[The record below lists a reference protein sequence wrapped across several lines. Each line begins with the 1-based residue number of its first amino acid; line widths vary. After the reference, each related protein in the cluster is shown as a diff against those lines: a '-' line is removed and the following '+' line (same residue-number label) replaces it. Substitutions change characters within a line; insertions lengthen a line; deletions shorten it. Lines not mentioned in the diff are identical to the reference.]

1 MRQPP
6 FFGVLP
12 YNEIRLFTW
21 LCWSRLLSVSCETL
35 TPLFLAYCIR
45 ARRSIVFSIWLSII
59 GSDILSRDFLHFFIC
74 PFIIVYLHHFGSI
87 FFNKVLPARIEHGQ
101 VKINVE
107 HLSKFAKCF
116 GTSFFE
122 LIPFKMLLQKEL
134 LEDAERF
141 TGSSADGSALTGPSP
156 CDIYKKQNN
165 TPKGVIFIWRRTW
178 DSNPRGCY
186 TLLDFQS
193 SSLATRS
200 ILQDQ

>member
-1 MRQPP
+1 M
-6 FFGVLP
+6 
-12 YNEIRLFTW
+12 
-21 LCWSRLLSVSCETL
+21 
-35 TPLFLAYCIR
+35 
-45 ARRSIVFSIWLSII
+45 I
-59 GSDILSRDFLHFFIC
+59 GSDILSRDSLYFFIC
-74 PFIIVYLHHFGSI
+74 PFIIVYLHYFGSI

-200 ILQDQ
+200 ILQVCAAQRHLYYYSISGPALQAKFRQSCIFSFRKATFFLTVFCSLLFQAFHSVFTLYE

>member
-1 MRQPP
+1 M
-6 FFGVLP
+6 
-12 YNEIRLFTW
+12 
-21 LCWSRLLSVSCETL
+21 
-35 TPLFLAYCIR
+35 
-45 ARRSIVFSIWLSII
+45 I
-59 GSDILSRDFLHFFIC
+59 GSDILSRDSLYFFIC
-74 PFIIVYLHHFGSI
+74 PFIIVDLHYFGSI

-101 VKINVE
+101 VKIKVE
-107 HLSKFAKCF
+107 HVSKFAKCF

-200 ILQDQ
+200 ILRVKLL

>member
-1 MRQPP
+1 M
-6 FFGVLP
+6 
-12 YNEIRLFTW
+12 
-21 LCWSRLLSVSCETL
+21 
-35 TPLFLAYCIR
+35 
-45 ARRSIVFSIWLSII
+45 I
-59 GSDILSRDFLHFFIC
+59 GSDILSRDSLYFVIC
-74 PFIIVYLHHFGSI
+74 PFIIVYLHYFGSI
-87 FFNKVLPARIEHGQ
+87 FFNKVLPARIERGQ

-116 GTSFFE
+116 ETSFFE

-141 TGSSADGSALTGPSP
+141 TGLSADGSALTGPSP

-200 ILQDQ
+200 ILQVCAAQRHLYYYSISGPALQAKFRQSCIFSFRKAAFFLTVFCSLLFQAFHSVFTLYE

>member
-1 MRQPP
+1 M
-6 FFGVLP
+6 
-12 YNEIRLFTW
+12 
-21 LCWSRLLSVSCETL
+21 
-35 TPLFLAYCIR
+35 
-45 ARRSIVFSIWLSII
+45 I
-59 GSDILSRDFLHFFIC
+59 GSDILSRDSLYFFIC

-165 TPKGVIFIWRRTW
+165 TPKG
-178 DSNPRGCY
+178 CY
-186 TLLDFQS
+186 FHLAEDMGLEPTGLLH
-193 SSLATRS
+193 LT
-200 ILQDQ
+200 

>member
-1 MRQPP
+1 M
-6 FFGVLP
+6 
-12 YNEIRLFTW
+12 
-21 LCWSRLLSVSCETL
+21 
-35 TPLFLAYCIR
+35 
-45 ARRSIVFSIWLSII
+45 I
-59 GSDILSRDFLHFFIC
+59 GSDILSRDSLYFFIC
-74 PFIIVYLHHFGSI
+74 PFIIVYLHYFGSI

-200 ILQDQ
+200 ILQVCAAQRHLYYYSISGPALQAKFRQSCIFSFKKAVFFFTVFCSLLFQAFHSVFTLYE